1 MCTSEVWPQTASFKV
16 KNRFNLALSV
26 YFTKV
31 SNQRTGIITNPHLVA
46 STGVVLLRI
55 LLFRILHGG
64 VLGVLLD
71 LLASGEA
78 AVDEGVDEEA
88 EEDEDEGAQDG
99 VEGEG
104 HLHLTRNYTTIH
116 ILPMI
121 DF

>member
-1 MCTSEVWPQTASFKV
+1 MLINFVRPRYGLKQLASKSI
-16 KNRFNLALSV
+16 RFNLALSV
-26 YFTKV
+26 YFTKF
-31 SNQRTGIITNPHLVA
+31 SNQRNGIITNPNL
-46 STGVVLLRI
+46 VLL
-55 LLFRILHGG
+55 RILHGG

-78 AVDEGVDEEA
+78 TIDEGVDEEA

-99 VEGEG
+99 EEGEG

-116 ILPMI
+116 ICILPMI